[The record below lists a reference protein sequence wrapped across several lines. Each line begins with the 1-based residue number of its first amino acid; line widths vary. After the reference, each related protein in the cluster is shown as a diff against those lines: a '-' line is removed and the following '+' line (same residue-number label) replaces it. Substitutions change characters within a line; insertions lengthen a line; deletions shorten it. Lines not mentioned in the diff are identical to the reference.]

1 MPDQKTEML
10 VPQRMLELMEAEGI
24 KTLFGIPDPC
34 FVSMFVTA
42 EQRGWKVIAPHH
54 EQAGAFMA
62 DGLWRMT
69 GIPGVIIGNEGPGV
83 ANLLPAAVCAAKE
96 NTPTIFIGGQRER
109 HFDQQVRRGRFQ
121 YTPQPKY
128 FEAAMKYVGTIEYAD
143 QVDEI
148 FHEAFRQALS
158 GTPGPVYIEYPQD
171 HSFAMKSFPPVAV
184 PEKYRLM
191 HQRADAASI
200 DAAVQL
206 LRNAKQPMV
215 FLGTGVFASRA
226 HQQATDLIKAL
237 DCPVV
242 HTPGANARLLDVA
255 EQSAAYATDPANEL
269 IAGADVVLAIG
280 TELGEPVHYGL
291 GRHWAVGNVDRK
303 WVYVERDP
311 TAIGVN
317 RPIDVPLVGDLRDIL
332 PQLTD
337 ELAKGEKVSRVP
349 TRFSDGNKKVASDIA
364 AMLDLVPDG
373 SPIHPVKF
381 VTEATKVL
389 PDDTV
394 IVRDGGAANIWT
406 GAFNQCPT
414 SDVLWCGN
422 FGHLGT
428 GLPHALGA
436 QLAVGDTRRVV
447 LMTGDSSF
455 LFHISELETA
465 VRKNLPIVAVVAC
478 DYSWGL
484 EVKVYHSVFGDQSPE
499 TEAHW
504 GTQLRLDKIAEGF
517 GAHGEYVE
525 RAEDIGAAVE
535 RALASGKPAVVQVP
549 VDPRA
554 NAIDVPGFEEFA
566 TWYGEKGYGAED

>member
-1 MPDQKTEML
+1 M
-10 VPQRMLELMEAEGI
+10 
-24 KTLFGIPDPC
+24 
-34 FVSMFVTA
+34 
-42 EQRGWKVIAPHH
+42 
-54 EQAGAFMA
+54 
-62 DGLWRMT
+62 
-69 GIPGVIIGNEGPGV
+69 
-83 ANLLPAAVCAAKE
+83 
-96 NTPTIFIGGQRER
+96 
-109 HFDQQVRRGRFQ
+109 
-121 YTPQPKY
+121 
-128 FEAAMKYVGTIEYAD
+128 
-143 QVDEI
+143 
-148 FHEAFRQALS
+148 
-158 GTPGPVYIEYPQD
+158 
-171 HSFAMKSFPPVAV
+171 
-184 PEKYRLM
+184 
-191 HQRADAASI
+191 
-200 DAAVQL
+200 
-206 LRNAKQPMV
+206 
-215 FLGTGVFASRA
+215 
-226 HQQATDLIKAL
+226 
-237 DCPVV
+237 
-242 HTPGANARLLDVA
+242 
-255 EQSAAYATDPANEL
+255 
-269 IAGADVVLAIG
+269 AIG

-303 WVYVERDP
+303 WIYVERDP

-337 ELAKGEKVSRVP
+337 ELAKTEKISRVP
-349 TRFSDGNKKVASDIA
+349 TRFSDGNKKVASDVA
-364 AMLDLVPDG
+364 AMLDMVPDG

>member
-128 FEAAMKYVGTIEYAD
+128 FEAAMKYVGTIEFAD

-171 HSFAMKSFPPVAV
+171 HSFAMKSFAPVAA
-184 PEKYRLM
+184 PEKYRLL

-206 LRNAKQPMV
+206 LRNAKQPMI

-237 DCPVV
+237 DCPVI
-242 HTPGANARLLDVA
+242 HTPGANARLLAVA

-269 IAGADVVLAIG
+269 IAEADVVLAIG

-303 WVYVERDP
+303 WIYVERDP

-337 ELAKGEKVSRVP
+337 ELAKTEKISRVP
-349 TRFSDGNKKVASDIA
+349 TRFSDGNKKVASDVA
-364 AMLDLVPDG
+364 AMLDMVPDG